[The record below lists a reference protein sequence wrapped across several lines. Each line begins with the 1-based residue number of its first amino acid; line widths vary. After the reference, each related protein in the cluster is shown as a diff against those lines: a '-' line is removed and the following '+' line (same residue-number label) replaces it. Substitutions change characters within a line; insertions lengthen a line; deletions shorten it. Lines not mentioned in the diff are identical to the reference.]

1 MDSFEPPLVITAISD
16 PDFEGLVSSALFT
29 QGWSVVARALDF
41 SELQRAV
48 AINSGSKLLV
58 IFSTDLP
65 GATAIDLNEISKV
78 NTLVFGFSDEIG
90 SDRGFANISPRP
102 RSPEEL
108 LLVILENVRATNSRA
123 PLIHA
128 PLNISAQVIAIGGVR
143 HSTGTTTFAINVA
156 QELALLGSQTLLI
169 DANFQAPA
177 LATLLDLRHLAED
190 SKWREVSPRF
200 SALELTQE
208 KLESFDDLIKEAGE
222 FFEKIVIDLGSVT
235 YLAREISD
243 RRWSA
248 KIKIWASRNAD
259 NFVIASNSELLS
271 QKAFQ
276 DFSLSTG
283 KLSFKPKLHFFKV
296 QPPLKQGQTFKK
308 LDLGLPKFESFW
320 SLPWDPRSCQS
331 AITERTSLFQ
341 VAERG
346 ALRKEICTI
355 AQVLGGKSAK

>member
-78 NTLVFGFSDEIG
+78 NTSVFGFSDEIG

-169 DANFQAPA
+169 DANFQSPA

-235 YLAREISD
+235 HLAREISD